1 MRRRRELNPNKV
13 GVLVIILSTLL
24 FIGMAK
30 CQARDWSMVTAA
42 IAQVESKGNPRAVNG
57 DAVGLLQIRPIL
69 VRDINRILKLRKSS
83 KRYTLNDR
91 YNPQKSRE
99 MFEIYQSYYNPS
111 GSVERAIRLWNG
123 GSGYTN
129 KGTQGYYNKVRRE
142 MK

>member
-1 MRRRRELNPNKV
+1 MKRETRI
-13 GVLVIILSTLL
+13 GVIVIILSTL
-24 FIGMAK
+24 FFVGVSK
-30 CQARDWSMVTAA
+30 CHGRDWSRVTAA
-42 IAQVESKGNPRAVNG
+42 IAIVESKGNPRAVNG

-111 GSVERAIRLWNG
+111 GSVEKAIRLWNG
-123 GSGYTN
+123 GSGYTVR
-129 KGTQGYYNKVRRE
+129 GTQSYYNKVRKE

>member
-1 MRRRRELNPNKV
+1 MKRETRI
-13 GVLVIILSTLL
+13 GVLIIIISTLFFVGL
-24 FIGMAK
+24 AK
-30 CQARDWSMVTAA
+30 CQGRDWSRVTAA
-42 IAQVESKGNPRAVNG
+42 IAQVESKNNPRAVNG

-69 VRDINRILKLRKSS
+69 VRDINRILKLRKST
-83 KRYTLNDR
+83 KRYTLADR
-91 YNPQKSRE
+91 YDPRKSRE

-129 KGTQGYYNKVRRE
+129 RGTQSYYNKVRRE

>member
-1 MRRRRELNPNKV
+1 MKQEHENNMI
-13 GVLVIILSTLL
+13 GMMVIIISVLFFLSL
-24 FIGMAK
+24 AK
-30 CQARDWSMVTAA
+30 CQARDWTRVTAA

>member
-1 MRRRRELNPNKV
+1 MKRETRI
-13 GVLVIILSTLL
+13 GVIVIILSTLF
-24 FIGMAK
+24 FIGLAK
-30 CQARDWSMVTAA
+30 CQARDWSRVTAA
-42 IAQVESKGNPRAVNG
+42 IAIVESKGNPRAVNG

-83 KRYTLNDR
+83 KRYTLADR

-111 GSVERAIRLWNG
+111 GSVEKAIRLWNG

-129 KGTQGYYNKVRRE
+129 RGTEQYYRKVRRE

>member
-1 MRRRRELNPNKV
+1 MKEEHENNMI
-13 GVLVIILSTLL
+13 GMAAIILSIL
-24 FIGMAK
+24 FFVSLAK
-30 CQARDWSMVTAA
+30 CQARDWSRVTAA
-42 IAQVESKGNPRAVNG
+42 IAQVESKGNTRAVNG

-69 VRDINRILKLRKSS
+69 VRDINRILRLRKSS
-83 KRYTLNDR
+83 KRYTLADR
-91 YNPQKSRE
+91 YDPRKSRE

>member
-1 MRRRRELNPNKV
+1 MRERENNM
-13 GVLVIILSTLL
+13 
-24 FIGMAK
+24 IGMMAIIISILFFLSLAK
-30 CQARDWSMVTAA
+30 CQARDWSRVTAA

-69 VRDINRILKLRKSS
+69 VRDINRILKLRKSG

-91 YNPQKSRE
+91 YNPQKSCE
-99 MFEIYQSYYNPS
+99 MLEIYESYYNPS
-111 GSVERAIRLWNG
+111 GSVEKAIRLWNG

-129 KGTQGYYNKVRRE
+129 RGTEQYYRKVRRE